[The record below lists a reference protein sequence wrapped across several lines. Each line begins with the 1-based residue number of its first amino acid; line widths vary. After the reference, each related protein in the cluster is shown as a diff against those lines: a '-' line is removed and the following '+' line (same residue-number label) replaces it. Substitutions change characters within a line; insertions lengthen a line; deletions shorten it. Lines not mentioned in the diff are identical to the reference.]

1 MEQLWTLALIAI
13 VLGPFL
19 AALVYGVRHRTSGTP
34 KADDTL
40 EAPAM
45 VQTAKDMSD
54 MRTGGRGW

>member
-1 MEQLWTLALIAI
+1 VEQLWTLALIAI

-19 AALVYGVRHRTSGTP
+19 AALVYGVRHRSSGTS

-54 MRTGGRGW
+54 MRTGGRG

>member
-1 MEQLWTLALIAI
+1 VEQLWTLALIAI

-19 AALVYGVRHRTSGTP
+19 AALVYGVRHRSSGTP

-54 MRTGGRGW
+54 MRTGGRG